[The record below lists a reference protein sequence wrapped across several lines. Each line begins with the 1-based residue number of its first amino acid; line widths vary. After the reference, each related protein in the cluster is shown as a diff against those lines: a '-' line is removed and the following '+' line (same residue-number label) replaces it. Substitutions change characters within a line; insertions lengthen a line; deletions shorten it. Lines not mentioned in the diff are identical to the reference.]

1 MKLKL
6 RTQNTQK
13 IIKRSALYRS
23 LWDIA
28 MMCSKEN
35 VPPKLLI
42 SIKNKESSF
51 QVKNAKANEWDKPLT
66 NQNKEKK

>member
-1 MKLKL
+1 M
-6 RTQNTQK
+6 QK
-13 IIKRSALYRS
+13 IIKWSALYCS

-28 MMCSKEN
+28 MMFSKEN

-51 QVKNAKANEWDKPLT
+51 QVKNSKANKWDKPLT
-66 NQNKEKK
+66 KIKKKNNKVRI